1 MDFMNRVRYWDN
13 LIAKW
18 ILRHFYLTFFQIV
31 LVFIFVIWFI
41 NTLNVLDFSFQMDK
55 LAPIERILTTQ
66 AVSTTVIV
74 LLLLFNSFWTLYIF
88 SSLIRLKTILRDMN
102 YQLSRMRNRK
112 DS

>member
-1 MDFMNRVRYWDN
+1 MSFIDFMNRVRYWDN

-18 ILRHFYLTFFQIV
+18 IMRHFYLMFFQIV
-31 LVFIFVIWFI
+31 LVFIFVIWFM

-55 LAPIERILTTQ
+55 LAPLERILTTQ

-88 SSLIRLKTILRDMN
+88 SSLIRLKAILRDMN
-102 YQLSRMRNRK
+102 YQLSRMRGK
-112 DS
+112 